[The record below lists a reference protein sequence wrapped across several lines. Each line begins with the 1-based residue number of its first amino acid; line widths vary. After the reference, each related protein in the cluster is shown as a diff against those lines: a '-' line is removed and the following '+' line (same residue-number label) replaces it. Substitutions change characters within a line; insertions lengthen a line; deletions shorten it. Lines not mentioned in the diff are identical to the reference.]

1 VRTAGSWSFER
12 SRPRLRVAEA
22 AAPRSHPASL
32 ALSRSLR
39 RVATEA
45 VGWPLGV
52 ATLCF
57 TLTVARL
64 QTTAD
69 SYLDLVSGRLIV
81 AHGLPHADTLSIVGH
96 GRTWVDQQWLAQ
108 VAMYGIWRLAGT
120 VGLGFLL
127 ALLLALAFGLL
138 THLCIGLG
146 APPQR
151 ATVWVLLAFLG
162 SVGYTALRAEMFSY
176 VAFVLTL
183 TLLARDTRR
192 QEFELSFLWIFL
204 LLGVWA
210 NLHGAVVLGSVLV
223 FCYCLARAGGASLAR
238 RPRTAL
244 LYVASAVATVAC
256 VFATPYGLSEAH
268 YYHGV
273 FSSSL
278 LREYENEWTSPRLSY
293 LPDLMTFAFALAV
306 VVVAGLALRKRFR
319 PNLVLLLATVV
330 TGGLAFHAIRYQ
342 PWFAIAGAAFAA
354 VTLGAVR
361 PAPARLDPRVLR
373 LALTAAAAVASIAA
387 LSAAR
392 GHLDRRETAL
402 ARGALATAAD
412 WQSRHPAARILA
424 DQNTSDRLLWWYPA
438 TAGHV
443 AFDLRLDFYEPESV
457 REWFSYVFGPKIM
470 PIRGSAYDVYLAS
483 SANASLYLKL
493 RNARCLTTL
502 YADRY
507 GIAAARSASLTDCAS

>member
-1 VRTAGSWSFER
+1 
-12 SRPRLRVAEA
+12 VAEA
-22 AAPRSHPASL
+22 AAPRSHSASL

-45 VGWPLGV
+45 VGWSFGV
-52 ATLCF
+52 GTLCF

-81 AHGLPHADTLSIVGH
+81 AHGLPHADTLSIVGQ

-108 VAMYGIWRLAGT
+108 VAMYGIWRLGGT

-138 THLCIGLG
+138 THLCISLG

-151 ATVWVLLAFLG
+151 ATLWLLLAFLG

-176 VAFVLTL
+176 AAFVVTL
-183 TLLARDTRR
+183 TLLSHDTRR
-192 QEFELSFLWIFL
+192 EEFELSFLWIFL

-210 NLHGAVVLGSVLV
+210 NLHGAVVLGAVLV
-223 FCYCLARAGGASLAR
+223 FCYCLVRAGRASLAR
-238 RPRTAL
+238 RRRTAL
-244 LYVASAVATVAC
+244 LYVASALATVAC
-256 VFATPYGLSEAH
+256 LFATPYGLSEVH
-268 YYHGV
+268 YYYGV

-293 LPDLMTFAFALAV
+293 LPDWMTFAFALAV
-306 VVVAGLALRKRFR
+306 VVVAGLALRSRFR

-354 VTLGAVR
+354 ATLGAIR
-361 PAPARLDPRVLR
+361 PAPPRLDSRFLQLVL
-373 LALTAAAAVASIAA
+373 AAATAVASLAA

-392 GHLDRRETAL
+392 GHLDRREIAL
-402 ARGALATAAD
+402 ADGALAAAAE
-412 WQSRHPAARILA
+412 WQSQHPGASILP

-438 TAGHV
+438 TTGRV

-457 REWFSYVFGPKIM
+457 REWFAYVFGTKIT
-470 PIRGSAYDVYLAS
+470 PIGGIAYDLYLAS
-483 SANASLYLKL
+483 SANRSLYLKL
-493 RNARCLTTL
+493 RNAPCLTTL

-507 GIAAARSASLTDCAS
+507 GIAAARSSPLADCRP

>member
-151 ATVWVLLAFLG
+151 AAVWVLLAFLG

-361 PAPARLDPRVLR
+361 AAPARLDPRVLR
-373 LALTAAAAVASIAA
+373 LALTAAVAVASIAA